1 MTCKNCT
8 GKNSYIIN
16 FRYGFKRQNNAPQR
30 ASSARD
36 VRLPNGGGSET
47 TDGAAPDEDFDD
59 GIVVDIQQ
67 VSGWRKNYEIR
78 NSSSTDVPCN

>member
-1 MTCKNCT
+1 MC
-8 GKNSYIIN
+8 IN

-36 VRLPNGGGSET
+36 VRLPNGGSET
-47 TDGAAPDEDFDD
+47 TDGAADEDFDD

-67 VSGWRKNYEIR
+67 VSGWRKNCEIR
-78 NSSSTDVPCN
+78 NSS